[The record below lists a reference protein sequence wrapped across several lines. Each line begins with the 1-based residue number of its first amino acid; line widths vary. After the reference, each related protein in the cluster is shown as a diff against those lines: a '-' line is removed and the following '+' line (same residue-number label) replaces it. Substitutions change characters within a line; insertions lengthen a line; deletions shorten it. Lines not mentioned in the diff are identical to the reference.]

1 MENAIIEQSNI
12 TGNAENPVTYSGT
25 PISAEATEDMN
36 ESAIVMLDVNLIDPN
51 PANPRR
57 DVGDVSELA
66 DSIRAQGIRQNLL
79 VTSTPQGRYMLVIG
93 HRRLAAAKLAGLSR
107 VPAVVADL
115 SEREQRELML
125 VENSQRSDLTV
136 IEEADGYQGLLD
148 LGVSV
153 DEAAQRTGRSVSLVR
168 RRLKIASIG
177 ENARGKTGNA
187 QLSIDDWETIADF
200 DRYPDLQERLAEAA
214 GGKNWNMA
222 VKNAR
227 QERTWRD
234 WLDAAR
240 AELERMGI
248 DVTDEQPN
256 MDNWYDSPKGLRRT
270 TMLTTG
276 DIAKAIG
283 AWRDSHD
290 GAMPVVGVRAEGAS
304 WAHGIAL
311 YETVDEEAETA
322 AREAREARW
331 REEREREEREML
343 PAKEFAQASR
353 DLRIAFVTHLME
365 LKSQPKGIGKA
376 VALLSA
382 RFALD
387 TLTEG
392 FDQWDRHAEDVWAQ
406 ITGIDMAGTDADG
419 EESADDAEDPLRES
433 VTAMIARDPQRTA
446 FGLFYALAEE
456 RVSWKT
462 WRDAA
467 STASRVTPLYEAL
480 ETLGYRTSDTEAEAL
495 NGSLVPA
502 DDADEIEDS
511 GGDIVTEQAGEP
523 DDDDVPLHADDLSD
537 ELKAAE

>member
-1 MENAIIEQSNI
+1 MEIAIIER
-12 TGNAENPVTYSGT
+12 PV
-25 PISAEATEDMN
+25 ATDEDME
-36 ESAIVMLDVNLIDPN
+36 ESNIVMLDVGLIDPN

-79 VTSTPQGRYMLVIG
+79 VTPTPQGRYLLVIG

-125 VENSQRSDLTV
+125 VENSQRADLTV

-148 LGVSV
+148 LGVGV
-153 DEAAQRTGRSVSLVR
+153 DEAAQRTGRSTSLVR
-168 RRLKIASIG
+168 RRLKIAAIG
-177 ENARGKTGNA
+177 ENARSKAGTA

-200 DRYPDLQERLAEAA
+200 DRHPDLQERLAEAA

-222 VKNAR
+222 VKHAR
-227 QERTWRD
+227 QERTWRE
-234 WLDAAR
+234 WLDTAR
-240 AELERMGI
+240 AELKRMGI
-248 DVTDEQPN
+248 DAADEQPN
-256 MDNWYDSPKGLRRT
+256 TDNWYDSPKGLRRT

-276 DIAKAIG
+276 DIAKAID

-290 GAMPVVGVRAEGAS
+290 GATPVVGVRAEGAS
-304 WAHGIAL
+304 WARGIAL

-331 REEREREEREML
+331 REEREREERETA
-343 PAKEFAQASR
+343 PAKEFARASR

-376 VALLSA
+376 VAMLSA

-392 FDQWDRHAEDVWAQ
+392 FDHWNSNAEEIWEQ
-406 ITGIDMAGTDADG
+406 ITGIGTAGGGDADDAKP
-419 EESADDAEDPLRES
+419 EDEAEDPLRES
-433 VTAMIARDPQRTA
+433 VTAMIAGDPQRAA
-446 FGLFYALAEE
+446 FGLLYALAEE
-456 RVSWKT
+456 RVSWET

-467 STASRVTPLYEAL
+467 TIAEHAAPLYEAL
-480 ETLGYRTSDTEAEAL
+480 ETFGYRTSDTEVEAL
-495 NGSLVPA
+495 NGSLVPIDDDDNGRDTGIGQDSEPGDDGASQA
-502 DDADEIEDS
+502 DDAS
-511 GGDIVTEQAGEP
+511 GEP
-523 DDDDVPLHADDLSD
+523 DD
-537 ELKAAE
+537 AE

>member
-1 MENAIIEQSNI
+1 METAIIERPVSADEGMEESN
-12 TGNAENPVTYSGT
+12 
-25 PISAEATEDMN
+25 
-36 ESAIVMLDVNLIDPN
+36 IVMLDVGLIDPN

-79 VTSTPQGRYMLVIG
+79 VTPTPQGRYLLVIG
-93 HRRLAAAKLAGLSR
+93 HRLLAAAKLAGLSW

-125 VENSQRSDLTV
+125 VENSQRADLTV

-148 LGVSV
+148 LGVGV
-153 DEAAQRTGRSVSLVR
+153 DEAAQRTGRSTSLVR
-168 RRLKIASIG
+168 RRLKIAAIG
-177 ENARGKTGNA
+177 ENVRSKAGTA

-200 DRYPDLQERLAEAA
+200 DRHPDLQERLAEAA

-222 VKNAR
+222 VKHAR
-227 QERTWRD
+227 QERTWRE
-234 WLDAAR
+234 WLDTAR

-248 DVTDEQPN
+248 DAADEQPN
-256 MDNWYDSPKGLRRT
+256 ADNWYDSPKGLRRT

-276 DIAKAIG
+276 DIAKAID

-290 GAMPVVGVRAEGAS
+290 GATPVVGVRAEGAS
-304 WAHGIAL
+304 WARGIAL

-331 REEREREEREML
+331 REEREREERETA
-343 PAKEFAQASR
+343 PAKEFARASR

-392 FDQWDRHAEDVWAQ
+392 FDQWNSHAEDVWEQ
-406 ITGIDMAGTDADG
+406 ITGIGTAGDDADDAKP
-419 EESADDAEDPLRES
+419 EDEAEDPLRES
-433 VTAMIARDPQRTA
+433 VTAMIAGDPQRAA
-446 FGLFYALAEE
+446 FGLLYALAEE
-456 RVSWKT
+456 RVSWET

-467 STASRVTPLYEAL
+467 TIAEHAAPLYEAL

-495 NGSLVPA
+495 NGSLVPIDDDDNGEDTGIGQDSEPDDDGASQA
-502 DDADEIEDS
+502 DDAS
-511 GGDIVTEQAGEP
+511 GEP
-523 DDDDVPLHADDLSD
+523 DD
-537 ELKAAE
+537 AE

>member
-1 MENAIIEQSNI
+1 MEAAIIERP
-12 TGNAENPVTYSGT
+12 TATDEVTAES
-25 PISAEATEDMN
+25 S
-36 ESAIVMLDVNLIDPN
+36 IVMLDVALIDPN

-79 VTSTPQGRYMLVIG
+79 VTPTPQGRYMLVIG

-125 VENSQRSDLTV
+125 VENSQRADLTV

-153 DEAAQRTGRSVSLVR
+153 DEAAQRTGRSASLVR
-168 RRLKIASIG
+168 RRLKIAAIG
-177 ENARGKTGNA
+177 ENARSKAENA

-200 DRYPDLQERLAEAA
+200 DRYPDLQARLAEAA
-214 GGKNWNMA
+214 GDKNWNMA

-227 QERTWRD
+227 QEQAWRD
-234 WLDAAR
+234 WLDTAR
-240 AELERMGI
+240 AELKRMGI
-248 DVTDEQPN
+248 DTADEQPN
-256 MDNWYDSPKGLRRT
+256 ADNWYDTPKGLRRT

-276 DIAKAIG
+276 DLAKAIE
-283 AWRDSHD
+283 AWSDSHD
-290 GAMPVVGVRAEGAS
+290 GATPVVGVRAEGAS
-304 WAHGIAL
+304 WARGIAL

-331 REEREREEREML
+331 REEREREERKTL

-382 RFALD
+382 RFALSA
-387 TLTEG
+387 LTEG
-392 FDQWDRHAEDVWAQ
+392 VDQWNSHAEEVWTQ
-406 ITGIDMAGTDADG
+406 ITGIDAADDD
-419 EESADDAEDPLRES
+419 ADDAEPREEDEDPLRES
-433 VTAMIARDPQRTA
+433 VTTMMDKDPQRA
-446 FGLFYALAEE
+446 ALGLLYALSEE
-456 RVSWKT
+456 HLDWNA
-462 WRDAA
+462 WRDMTTIETHAA
-467 STASRVTPLYEAL
+467 PLYEAL
-480 ETLGYRTSDTEAEAL
+480 ETLGYRASDTETEAL
-495 NGSLVPA
+495 HGSLAPSAPDDGAEDDEHDATEPSGESVAESSTDIPA
-502 DDADEIEDS
+502 D
-511 GGDIVTEQAGEP
+511 
-523 DDDDVPLHADDLSD
+523 
-537 ELKAAE
+537 AE